1 LETRILKNKF
11 IGAMVGSALGD
22 AIGELAFYYPEKRSL
37 LEAVSRASQLRYT
50 DDTAMR
56 QRKPAAVGAASAAIV
71 RVSS

>member
-1 LETRILKNKF
+1 METRILKNKF

-50 DDTAMR
+50 DDTAMAMGMA
-56 QRKPAAVGAASAAIV
+56 QSMNPCPLPSMP
-71 RVSS
+71 S